1 MYEVRMSGL
10 LPASPAARRR
20 EEAVRAEFRREAM
33 DRLEAK
39 VDRLVEMTKGPPLV
53 RLPLPPRS
61 PRRTLNGQPRRW
73 LNRTLSGSIPE
84 AVSLASP

>member
-1 MYEVRMSGL
+1 MAAPHWALRERQGIALMYEVRMSGF

-39 VDRLVEMTKGPPLV
+39 VDQLVEMTKGAAQAAPTPP
-53 RLPLPPRS
+53 
-61 PRRTLNGQPRRW
+61 NGHRGGR
-73 LNRTLSGSIPE
+73 
-84 AVSLASP
+84 